1 MATIRFKAKIHT
13 MYFAGEE
20 APAYNYVRIPTL
32 TVNHCQPMHDFRV
45 HPKYG
50 CYANSD
56 LFPQILKGIKESVFG
71 TSNTLKMNNI
81 PDGVTVDTSGFLAI
95 VSFEV

>member
-1 MATIRFKAKIHT
+1 MATIRFKAKIRKCYYVDGT
-13 MYFAGEE
+13 L
-20 APAYNYVRIPTL
+20 AYEYLQIPVL
-32 TVNHCQPMHDFRV
+32 TRSHCQSMHDFRV

-56 LFPQILKGIKESVFG
+56 LFPQILKGIKQSLFG